1 MRLFRLL
8 IALACLAAG
17 IAVGGLNTQ
26 AVQLDLGF
34 AQLPTSLGVAVLV
47 ALLLGVVVG
56 GLALAAGVVLPWVA
70 RVRGVDAAPAVSR
83 AGSTGVASAG
93 SWRMA
98 FLHERFWFFLLL
110 PLAAATG
117 WQLG

>member
-26 AVQLDLGF
+26 AVRLDLGF

-47 ALLLGVVVG
+47 ALLLGVVIG
-56 GLALAAGVVLPWVA
+56 GLALTASVVIPLRQRLRRVESA
-70 RVRGVDAAPAVSR
+70 R
-83 AGSTGVASAG
+83 ASNSA
-93 SWRMA
+93 
-98 FLHERFWFFLLL
+98 
-110 PLAAATG
+110 
-117 WQLG
+117 

>member
-56 GLALAAGVVLPWVA
+56 GLALAASVVLPLRQRLRRVESA
-70 RVRGVDAAPAVSR
+70 RPVNSV
-83 AGSTGVASAG
+83 GSKG
-93 SWRMA
+93 S
-98 FLHERFWFFLLL
+98 
-110 PLAAATG
+110 
-117 WQLG
+117 

>member
-47 ALLLGVVVG
+47 ALLLGVVMG
-56 GLALAAGVVLPWVA
+56 GLALAASVVLPLRQRLRRVESA
-70 RVRGVDAAPAVSR
+70 RPVHGP
-83 AGSTGVASAG
+83 GSTGVESTR
-93 SWRMA
+93 S
-98 FLHERFWFFLLL
+98 
-110 PLAAATG
+110 
-117 WQLG
+117 

>member
-47 ALLLGVVVG
+47 ALLLGVVIS
-56 GLALAAGVVLPWVA
+56 GLALAASVVLPLRQRLRRVESA
-70 RVRGVDAAPAVSR
+70 RPVNGPR
-83 AGSTGVASAG
+83 SAG
-93 SWRMA
+93 S
-98 FLHERFWFFLLL
+98 
-110 PLAAATG
+110 
-117 WQLG
+117 

>member
-8 IALACLAAG
+8 IALACLVAG

-47 ALLLGVVVG
+47 ALLLGGERQDWGYRHRDGVQRREG
-56 GLALAAGVVLPWVA
+56 G
-70 RVRGVDAAPAVSR
+70 R
-83 AGSTGVASAG
+83 
-93 SWRMA
+93 
-98 FLHERFWFFLLL
+98 LHR
-110 PLAAATG
+110 PRRR
-117 WQLG
+117 LG

>member
-26 AVQLDLGF
+26 AVRLDLGF

-47 ALLLGVVVG
+47 ALLLGVVIG
-56 GLALAAGVVLPWVA
+56 GLALAASVVLPLRQRLRRVESAHTTSA
-70 RVRGVDAAPAVSR
+70 RTNNSVRP
-83 AGSTGVASAG
+83 T
-93 SWRMA
+93 
-98 FLHERFWFFLLL
+98 E
-110 PLAAATG
+110 P
-117 WQLG
+117 